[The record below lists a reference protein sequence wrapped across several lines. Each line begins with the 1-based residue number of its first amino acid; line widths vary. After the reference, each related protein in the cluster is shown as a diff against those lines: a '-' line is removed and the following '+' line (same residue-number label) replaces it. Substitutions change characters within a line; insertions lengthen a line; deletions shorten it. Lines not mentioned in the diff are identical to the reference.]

1 MLSESNFK
9 RYRSADG
16 TIKTIEREEDVQ
28 LAIDPT
34 TGTIREG
41 MVPCI
46 GEVIYYLMTG
56 RLSAK
61 HMPFGT
67 HQLQST
73 IAKLIVNNGQDTL
86 LSDKDKARNIPYYI
100 LKQLDSDGIEFGIGD
115 LDAPGGFYNRKE
127 IELRNDPIA
136 LRHVVYLLSKN
147 FHWNTDKVY
156 MRMTFLDDEED
167 FRFRTFMEALK
178 DFFTAHPD

>member
-16 TIKTIEREEDVQ
+16 TIKTIEKEEDVQ
-28 LAIDPT
+28 LAIDPA
-34 TGTIREG
+34 TGTIKEG
-41 MVPCI
+41 MTPCI

-56 RLSAK
+56 RLNAK

-100 LKQLDSDGIEFGIGD
+100 LKQLDFDGIEFGIGD
-115 LDAPGGFYNRKE
+115 LNAPGDLYNRKE
-127 IELRNDPIA
+127 IELRNDPVA